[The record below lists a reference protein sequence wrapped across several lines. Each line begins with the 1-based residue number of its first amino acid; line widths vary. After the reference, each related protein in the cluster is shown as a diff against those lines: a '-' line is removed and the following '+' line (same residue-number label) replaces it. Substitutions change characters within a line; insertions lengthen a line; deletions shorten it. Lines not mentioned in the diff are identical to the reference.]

1 MAFLTPLDL
10 RADEPGEWIVLLAL
24 IFVDKT
30 DKRYTVPRGFIT
42 DLASIPAFLRGLFN
56 VNGLSR
62 EPAVLHDFLYCIQ
75 YTTRAEAD
83 ALFLEALASVGVG
96 WAARHSMWLGVRA
109 AGWLYWNDRYD
120 GINQEDFV
128 DSDYFDVTPDD
139 E

>member
-10 RADEPGEWIVLLAL
+10 RAYKPGEWVVLLAL
-24 IFVDKT
+24 IYMAKSGV
-30 DKRYTVPRGFIT
+30 RHIVPRGFIT

-83 ALFLEALASVGVG
+83 ALFLEALESAGVG
-96 WAARHSMWLGVRA
+96 WATRYSMYLAVRA
-109 AGWLYWNDRYD
+109 GGWMYWGKRGD
-120 GINQEDFV
+120 GITQEDFADLEHV
-128 DSDYFDVTPDD
+128 
-139 E
+139 EG